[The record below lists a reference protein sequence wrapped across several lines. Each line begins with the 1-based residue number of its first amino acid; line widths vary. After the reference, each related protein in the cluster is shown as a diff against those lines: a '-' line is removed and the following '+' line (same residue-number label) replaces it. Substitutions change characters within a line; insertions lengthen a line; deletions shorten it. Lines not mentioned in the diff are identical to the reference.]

1 MNLDQITKRLSELR
15 TQTESA
21 DMEKAELFA
30 VVKHEKMYAD
40 AYGTFAHFCESI
52 GYTRQHVYS
61 LLRIE
66 AIPEIKAAHAD
77 IGTMAANAIAS
88 AAKTVTADKVVELLD
103 YAKSGASAH
112 KVIIACKA
120 AKAEM
125 LPAAAQDE
133 PETLQT
139 TLVRQRRLLQEKSD
153 VEARLADINTELADV
168 YEIVKRL
175 TV

>member
-1 MNLDQITKRLSELR
+1 MKLDQITKRLAELR
-15 TQTESA
+15 TQTETVS
-21 DMEKAELFA
+21 MEVAELFA
-30 VVKHEKMYAD
+30 EVKREKLYAD

-88 AAKTVTADKVVELLD
+88 AAKTVTVEKVAELVD
-103 YAKSGASAH
+103 YAKTASAH

-125 LPAAAQDE
+125 ETPAAAQNE
-133 PETLQT
+133 PENLPNV
-139 TLVRQRRLLQEKSD
+139 LARQRRLLQEKSD